1 MLDMI
6 FLRELRNYSSTTMI
20 SKIVSDGLQTA
31 LDGGINIRISTNF
44 VEKNAVVM
52 VNDP

>member
-1 MLDMI
+1 MVDMI
-6 FLRELRNYSSTTMI
+6 FFRELRNYSSTTMI

-31 LDGGINIRISTNF
+31 LDGGIILRILTNF

-52 VNDP
+52 VTEP